1 MKPVIGVM
9 PLWDERKD
17 SIWML
22 PGYLDGIAKAG
33 GLPIVFPL
41 TDDEDS
47 LSQLVEMCDGLLF
60 TGGQD
65 VCPEYY
71 KEKKL
76 TENVV
81 CCKERDRQETVAL
94 KLALEKN
101 KAILGICRCLQFI
114 NVYFGGTLYQD
125 LPSQHTSDTVHQ
137 QSAPYDRPVHQVS
150 VLPNTPLYD
159 TLHEENLMVN
169 SLHHQAVKNL
179 AAPLKAMA
187 VSEDSLIEGAYLPSY
202 SFLWAVQWHPE
213 FSFKQDRASHLIFEK
228 FVAGALQI

>member
-9 PLWDERKD
+9 PLWDEHKD
-17 SIWML
+17 SLWML
-22 PGYLDGIAKAG
+22 PGYLEGITRAG
-33 GLPIVFPL
+33 GLPFIFPL

-47 LSQLVEMCDGLLF
+47 LAQLIEMCDGLLF

-76 TENVV
+76 TENVI
-81 CCKERDRQETVAL
+81 CSQARDRQETVVL

-101 KAILGICRCLQFI
+101 KAVLGICRGLQFI

-125 LPSQHTSDTVHQ
+125 LPSQHSSDTKHQ
-137 QSAPYDRPVHQVS
+137 QSSPYDRPVHQVS
-150 VLPNTPLYD
+150 VIHNTPLSD
-159 TLHEENLMVN
+159 TLHEESLMVN
-169 SLHHQAVKNL
+169 SLHHQAVKDL

-187 VSEDSLIEGAYLPSY
+187 VSEDGLIEGVYLPSY

-213 FSFKQDRASHLIFEK
+213 FSFKQDIASQLIFEK
-228 FVAGALQI
+228 FVAGTQQI